1 MALSR
6 GQLREVIPVAASA
19 TIGIVTVASSKK
31 VYVKNIS
38 LHNTGAA
45 TTANAVVYFVPNGDS
60 VGVANQMFDI
70 DLSAKETVSLDLNYP
85 FVMDTTGDVLTV
97 KALVTQ
103 VNVMVT
109 GDVES

>member
-31 VYVKNIS
+31 VYVKNIT

-45 TTANAVVYFVPNGDS
+45 TTANAVVYFIPNGGS
-60 VGVANQMFDI
+60 AGSATEMYDI
-70 DLSAKETVSLDLNYP
+70 DLSKKETVSLDLSYP